1 MNGTGLD
8 AGLLHH
14 MQILKI
20 KFTDPIYNEG
30 ALPHAVQPDHA
41 GETRTTS
48 SPWAPLHGVAFQL
61 PRVTAPAPRRQR
73 CRYLMR

>member
-14 MQILKI
+14 MQILQI

-30 ALPHAVQPDHA
+30 ALPRAAKPDHA
-41 GETRTTS
+41 GDMYHILTLGTS
-48 SPWAPLHGVAFQL
+48 SWRDLSAPHLLHQL
-61 PRVTAPAPRRQR
+61 HAGRGAGT
-73 CRYLMR
+73 

>member
-14 MQILKI
+14 MQILQI

-30 ALPHAVQPDHA
+30 ALPRAAKPDHA
-41 GETRTTS
+41 GDMDTS
-48 SPWAPLHGVAFQL
+48 SWRDLLAPHLLHQL
-61 PRVTAPAPRRQR
+61 HAGRGAGT
-73 CRYLMR
+73 